1 MSELGAI
8 GCFLLGMLATA
19 ASIGFVG
26 GLAFAWWRKHGK
38 EERFLCAIAVGILRG
53 LSGLPKRPL
62 GVLIPVGVDA
72 MAVDFA
78 QFAVALENR
87 DFYYTPI
94 AVVPPA
100 APPGGWHADDVG
112 ERPQ

>member
-1 MSELGAI
+1 M
-8 GCFLLGMLATA
+8 LGMLATA

-26 GLAFAWWRKHGK
+26 GLAFAWWKKHGK
-38 EERFLCAIAVGILRG
+38 DERLLCAVGVGALRA
-53 LSGLPKRPL
+53 LLVLPKRPL

-72 MAVDFA
+72 ICVDFE
-78 QFAVALENR
+78 QFAIALENR

-94 AVVPPA
+94 AVVPAPEG
-100 APPGGWHADDVG
+100 PPGGWRDDDFG